1 MDINTRLYVHPPSHP
16 ITTATGDR
24 DPGRNLYFGSQ
35 RKRKPQQPES
45 EQEGREP
52 GPDEPEHRI
61 DIMA

>member
-1 MDINTRLYVHPPSHP
+1 MDINTRYYAPTHP

-35 RKRKPQQPES
+35 RKRKTQQPEGD
-45 EQEGREP
+45 QNGREP
-52 GPDEPEHRI
+52 GLDEQTHRI

>member
-1 MDINTRLYVHPPSHP
+1 MDINPRLYVHPSSHP

-24 DPGRNLYFGSQ
+24 EPGRNLYFGSQ
-35 RKRKPQQPES
+35 RKRKPQKPES
-45 EQEGREP
+45 EQEGHEP

>member
-1 MDINTRLYVHPPSHP
+1 MDINARLYVPPHP

-45 EQEGREP
+45 EQGRREP
-52 GPDEPEHRI
+52 GPEEPAHQI

>member
-1 MDINTRLYVHPPSHP
+1 MEINTTRFSAPSNP

-35 RKRKPQQPES
+35 RKRKPQQTER

-52 GPDEPEHRI
+52 GPDETEHRI
-61 DIMA
+61 DIIA